1 MEPPGSANPAR
12 SAAQTKLQEAPIQPL
27 DGNTGKISYAT
38 RVTTAPPTSA
48 SSTHRGCEAVTARK
62 TTHNGIPAIIFKAKD
77 YYGVMA
83 EECRRTIVGRFIK
96 IRPQIEKIR
105 SRFTEKFALKGSVK
119 IGVYDN
125 HNVFLDFTNDE
136 DVNTI
141 WFRRVIE
148 IEGRQM
154 WLQKWTPDFKPEE
167 DIPIVPVWILLPQL
181 PFHMHTWHYVKQVA
195 SAVGIPL
202 EMDIATACR
211 TRPSM
216 AKMVEYEGV
225 PKYCRH
231 CKKLGHSLIEC
242 RVLEKKKQV
251 EQREIERMEEKAQE
265 GSEEADK
272 LTDESKEKG
281 KPQQATQQ
289 IIIPGDEASSRGA
302 VGTEKRKER
311 GGMEVNE
318 TNEKQYD
325 KNENKPENAAPIAEK
340 IDSTEED
347 NTMRKRTRRKKKKN
361 GCAKKAAK
369 KKPNAGQ
376 EEDQM
381 AGTTHRMETSNNID
395 NVEKKTNDI
404 PQTSSEVQG
413 KTKQAYIEKSGSN
426 IQRVEESILKSS
438 SLGSE
443 IKNQPGIQLVVDL
456 GKHQMTLQTT
466 NKLPIQTSN
475 DDCLK
480 QLEEEAPNS
489 SEDEQVDSLID
500 EQEDSFQQHL
510 KQVVDNEGLFPRGR
524 SRGRSRCKK
533 KYVNANVISMDDQQ
547 MTLRFESNNED
558 DGIFKTAVY
567 AKCTTG
573 ERKDL
578 WKSLV
583 NTESQVDGTW
593 CIGGDFNVIL
603 EPCEKLGGFY
613 ELVQEV
619 WDRQVAGNPMWRL
632 QQKLKALGR
641 KLSRR
646 SREVIGYVYKKVDE
660 WERVV
665 QRLEELDQSNNTE

>member
-1 MEPPGSANPAR
+1 MEPPDGANPAR
-12 SAAQTKLQEAPIQPL
+12 SAAQTKLQDAPIQPL

-38 RVTTAPPTSA
+38 RVTMAPPTSA
-48 SSTHRGCEAVTARK
+48 SSTRRGCEAVTARK
-62 TTHNGIPAIIFKAKD
+62 TTHNEIPAIIFKAKD

-105 SRFTEKFALKGSVK
+105 SRFAEKFTLKGSVK

-141 WFRRVIE
+141 WFRRVIK

-167 DIPIVPVWILLPQL
+167 DIPIVPV
-181 PFHMHTWHYVKQVA
+181 A

-216 AKMVEYEGV
+216 AKVRVEVDLLKPLLTSVWVGSDDEDSPLRGFTQMVKYEGV

-242 RVLEKKKQV
+242 RVLEKNKQV

-265 GSEEADK
+265 G
-272 LTDESKEKG
+272 
-281 KPQQATQQ
+281 
-289 IIIPGDEASSRGA
+289 DEASSRGA
-302 VGTEKRKER
+302 VGTEKRKEQ

-347 NTMRKRTRRKKKKN
+347 NTMRKRTRRNKKRN
-361 GCAKKAAK
+361 GSAKKAAK
-369 KKPNAGQ
+369 KKPNVTFKPGISKLIENRNKAGQ

-395 NVEKKTNDI
+395 NVEKKTNEI

-413 KTKQAYIEKSGSN
+413 KTKQAYIEKSSSS
-426 IQRVEESILKSS
+426 IQRVEESILESS

-443 IKNQPGIQLVVDL
+443 IKNQSGIQLVVDL

-466 NKLPIQTSN
+466 SKLAIQTSN

-510 KQVVDNEGLFPRGR
+510 K
-524 SRGRSRCKK
+524 
-533 KYVNANVISMDDQQ
+533 
-547 MTLRFESNNED
+547 
-558 DGIFKTAVY
+558 
-567 AKCTTG
+567 
-573 ERKDL
+573 
-578 WKSLV
+578 
-583 NTESQVDGTW
+583 
-593 CIGGDFNVIL
+593 
-603 EPCEKLGGFY
+603 
-613 ELVQEV
+613 
-619 WDRQVAGNPMWRL
+619 
-632 QQKLKALGR
+632 
-641 KLSRR
+641 
-646 SREVIGYVYKKVDE
+646 
-660 WERVV
+660 
-665 QRLEELDQSNNTE
+665 